1 MEGEIAFQKGGP
13 RGRVQQRQ
21 KQPPRLEQKP
31 RVRPAVG
38 VRVRGSGLKR
48 QAEVFGPKWAAA
60 SPRRLQAT

>member
-21 KQPPRLEQKP
+21 KQPPRLAQKP
-31 RVRPAVG
+31 RVRPDVG
-38 VRVRGSGLKR
+38 VRVRGSGPKH

-60 SPRRLQAT
+60 SHRTLRAT